1 MAANRI
7 GIMDIRQI
15 IQLKIKQCSNR
26 KIADLTG
33 IHRNSVNAY
42 VKLIEAASISYKQ
55 LSNYSDTDLL
65 ELFPSTKTTDKIRYE
80 QLSAQFEYYRKELKK
95 TGCTKLTLWKEY
107 RQNYTDGYGRS
118 QFNEHLNR
126 WLKRVDG
133 SGKLI
138 HLAGDKLYVDY
149 AGKKLS
155 YVDKTSG
162 EIIEVAVFVAILPCS
177 GYTFVE
183 ATPSQ
188 KLPDFIGSM
197 NRCLNFIG
205 GVPKAIVPD
214 NLKSAVT
221 KASKYQATIN
231 KTFKDFALHYDCVI
245 SPTRAFKPQDKALVE
260 NAVRIVYNRIFYPL
274 NKMTFF
280 SLHDLNQELS
290 KLLTQYNDYLLSN
303 IKVSRQQ
310 QFLDIEKSTLSDLPS
325 ENYELRFF
333 KIATVQKMGYV
344 FLSEDK
350 NYYSVPHRFIG
361 KKVEVSYNSQSVDI
375 QYNRE
380 RIATHKRSLKPG
392 KYTSIQNHLSS
403 AHKFYSEWSPDF
415 FEKLATPLG
424 ESVKEYVKVLIES
437 KNYPEEAYKQC
448 LGIINLTH
456 SYEKQRINTACKYA
470 LEMSRYGYHIIERIL
485 KNKMDLVET
494 VLPDAVENTSQNHI
508 APHHN
513 IRGAEAFS

>member
-42 VKLIEAASISYKQ
+42 VQLIKAADISYEQ
-55 LSNYSDTDLL
+55 LSDYSDEELL
-65 ELFPSTKTTDKIRYE
+65 ELFPIARTTDKVRYE
-80 QLSAQFEYYRKELKK
+80 RLSENFEYYRKELKK
-95 TGCTKLTLWKEY
+95 TGCTKLTLWEEY
-107 RQNYTDGYGRS
+107 RNRYADGYGRS

-126 WLKRVDG
+126 WLKRVEG
-133 SGKLI
+133 SGKLSHI
-138 HLAGDKLYVDY
+138 AGDKLFVDY
-149 AGKKLS
+149 TGKKLS
-155 YVDKTSG
+155 YVDKLSG
-162 EIIEVAVFVAILPCS
+162 EIIEVEVFVGILPCS

-183 ATPSQ
+183 ATSSQ

-197 NRCLNFIG
+197 NRCLNFFG

-231 KTFKDFALHYDCVI
+231 KTFKDFALHYDCVVN
-245 SPTRAFKPQDKALVE
+245 PARAVKPQDKALVE
-260 NAVRIVYNRIFYPL
+260 NAVKIVYNRIFYPL

-280 SLHDLNQELS
+280 SLYDLNQELA
-290 KLLTQYNDYLLSN
+290 KMLTQYNDYLLSHLK
-303 IKVSRQQ
+303 ISRRQ
-310 QFLDIEKSTLSDLPS
+310 QFLDFEKATLAELPG

-333 KIATVQKMGYV
+333 RQATVQNMGYI
-344 FLSEDK
+344 FISEDK
-350 NYYSVPHRFIG
+350 NYYSVPHRLIG
-361 KKVEVSYNSQSVDI
+361 KKVQVSYNSQSVDI
-375 QYNRE
+375 QHNRQ
-380 RIATHKRSLKPG
+380 RVATHKRSFTAG
-392 KYTSIQNHLSS
+392 KYNTVEEHLSS
-403 AHKFYSEWSPDF
+403 RHKFYSKWSPDF

-424 ESVKEYVKVLIES
+424 ASVKEYVRVLIES
-437 KNYPEEAYKQC
+437 KKYPEEAYKQS

-456 SYEKQRINTACKYA
+456 SYEKKRINTACKYA
-470 LEMSRYGYHIIERIL
+470 LEMSRYGYHIIKRIL
-485 KNKMDLVET
+485 ENKMDLVEKIPSGST
-494 VLPDAVENTSQNHI
+494 EDPSQNQI
-508 APHHN
+508 TPHQN